1 MPSQQYSNLRQRHEV
16 LVRRF
21 VDFAI
26 PLDRDPTSHELD
38 MIASF
43 KLLMHA
49 EIETFIE
56 DRVTFAIAESVRN
69 WYDRKVPTSCLFHLI
84 VRWYP
89 WFEKDRNP
97 FVNPRSVQQIGD
109 LIAMCVRKASDEI
122 AQNNG
127 IKQAAFTR
135 LACSGG
141 LLNDDLSGTLLASL
155 ESYGT
160 SRGDVAHKAV
170 GRVSSLKDPR
180 VEADDARQLVQLLEQ
195 FDEGISAIIAA

>member
-1 MPSQQYSNLRQRHEV
+1 MPSQQYSNLRQRHEE

-21 VDFAI
+21 VDFTI
-26 PLDRDPTSHELD
+26 PLNRDPTSHELD

-43 KLLMHA
+43 KLLMHS

-56 DRVTFAIAESVRN
+56 DRVTFAIAESVQKWN
-69 WYDRKVPTSCLFHLI
+69 NQKLPTRCLFNLV

-89 WFEKDRNP
+89 WFEKERNP
-97 FVNPRSVQQIGD
+97 FVSPQSVQQIED
-109 LIAMCVRKASDEI
+109 LVSTCARKARDEI
-122 AQNNG
+122 SQNNG

-135 LACSGG
+135 LAYSGG

-155 ESYGT
+155 ESYGA

-170 GRVSSLKDPR
+170 GRVSSLNDPR

-195 FDEGISAIIAA
+195 FDEGISAIIEA